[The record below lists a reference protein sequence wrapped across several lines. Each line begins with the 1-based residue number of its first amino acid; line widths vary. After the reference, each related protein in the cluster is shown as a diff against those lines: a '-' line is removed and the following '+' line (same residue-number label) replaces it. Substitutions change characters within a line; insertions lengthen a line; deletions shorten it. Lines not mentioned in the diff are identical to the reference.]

1 MKNEILTSK
10 NSDLMQT
17 ILSYVWND
25 ADLFK
30 STFKTPE
37 PAIEHVLYD
46 GVTVLGGAPK
56 SGKSILVEQMAYAI
70 ATGTDLFGCHAKQKE
85 VLYLN
90 LESDP
95 ANALARR
102 KAMQLSE
109 TGHINYYFNNDVDLY
124 SIGSVA
130 EKAASKDLGLIII
143 DTLQKVRGCNKS
155 TDEYS
160 YQEAVKDIDI
170 LQRISKDINVPI
182 LVVHHTKKESN
193 DLLGSQG
200 IFATVSSKLIMLKEE
215 TAKTGQLS
223 IVSRFHPSHVI
234 DLKFN
239 DNPLRWELDE
249 DDHGEITIDPII
261 SAIMAFLAKQKKMMW
276 EGSMKELWMAA
287 GLASHAADPTRL
299 SRHIN
304 NHLDDFDRNDII
316 IEKKKS
322 GSKRI
327 VCLMWKN
334 F

>member
-1 MKNEILTSK
+1 MKNEVSPPK
-10 NSDLMQT
+10 SSDLMQT

-70 ATGTDLFGCHAKQKE
+70 ATGTDLFGCHARQKE

-95 ANALARR
+95 ANALGRR
-102 KAMQLSE
+102 KAMQLPE
-109 TGHINYYFNNDVDLY
+109 TGHINYYFNNDVDLN
-124 SIGSVA
+124 SIGIVA
-130 EKAASKDLGLIII
+130 EKAAAKDLGFIII
-143 DTLQKVRGCNKS
+143 DTFQKVRGCNKS
-155 TDEYS
+155 ADEYS
-160 YQEAVKDIDI
+160 YQDAVRDIDI
-170 LQRISKDINVPI
+170 LQHISKNINVPI
-182 LVVHHTKKESN
+182 LVVHHTKKDSN

-239 DNPLRWELDE
+239 ENPLRWELDE
-249 DDHGEITIDPII
+249 EDHGEITIDPII
-261 SAIMAFLAKQKKMMW
+261 SAIMAFLAKQEKKAW
-276 EGSMKELWMAA
+276 EGSMNELWQAA
-287 GLASHAADPTRL
+287 GLASYAADPTRL
-299 SRHIN
+299 SRHLS
-304 NHLDDFDRNDII
+304 NHLEDFDRNGII
-316 IEKKKS
+316 IKKKRTKN
-322 GSKRI
+322 KRLI
-327 VCLMWKN
+327 SLMWKN